1 MKCAIILAGGKGTR
15 MKSDSPKVMCEVLFE
30 PMLYYVVRAVREAGC
45 EDICVVTGYKHE
57 VLEEYV
63 KTLGDDIKTVLQ
75 NPQLGTGHAVMTA
88 REFVEAHADD
98 EILILN
104 GDGPLMDK
112 ATIDAAYDYHKKND
126 NSITLISALV
136 DDTKGIGH
144 IKRDE
149 NGTLLCIV
157 EDKDAD
163 EEEKKI
169 NESNAGTY
177 WFKGKSLLYA
187 LDNIT
192 NNNAQNEYY
201 LTDSLEILIKKGENA
216 GAYVCDDCE
225 ATLGANDRKQLNTLN
240 NIMRRNI
247 NDTLMLS
254 GVDIPCT
261 DGVMIGV
268 DVEIGVG
275 TTILPN
281 TIIIG
286 KTKIGSGCT
295 IGPNTYIKDGV
306 VGNNVILDNVKLLDS
321 EVEDDVDCG
330 PFVKVRA
337 GSKLC
342 KGVHIGNFVEVKN
355 SVMGEGTK
363 CAHLTYVGDSDVGKN
378 VNFGCGTVTV
388 NYDGTNKHRCK
399 IGEHAFIGCNTN
411 LIAPVEIGDFAFTAA
426 GSTITDDVPENA
438 LSVARAKQVNK
449 EGWVTRKKPYK
460 DMK

>member
-88 REFVEAHADD
+88 REFVEAHAED

-247 NDTLMLS
+247 NDALMLS

>member
-247 NDTLMLS
+247 NDALMLS

-286 KTKIGSGCT
+286 KTKIGTGCT

>member
-45 EDICVVTGYKHE
+45 EEICVVTGYKHE

-247 NDTLMLS
+247 NDALMLS

-295 IGPNTYIKDGV
+295 IGPNTYIKNGV

>member
-1 MKCAIILAGGKGTR
+1 
-15 MKSDSPKVMCEVLFE
+15 
-30 PMLYYVVRAVREAGC
+30 
-45 EDICVVTGYKHE
+45 
-57 VLEEYV
+57 
-63 KTLGDDIKTVLQ
+63 
-75 NPQLGTGHAVMTA
+75 
-88 REFVEAHADD
+88 
-98 EILILN
+98 
-104 GDGPLMDK
+104 
-112 ATIDAAYDYHKKND
+112 
-126 NSITLISALV
+126 
-136 DDTKGIGH
+136 
-144 IKRDE
+144 
-149 NGTLLCIV
+149 
-157 EDKDAD
+157 
-163 EEEKKI
+163 
-169 NESNAGTY
+169 
-177 WFKGKSLLYA
+177 
-187 LDNIT
+187 
-192 NNNAQNEYY
+192 
-201 LTDSLEILIKKGENA
+201 
-216 GAYVCDDCE
+216 
-225 ATLGANDRKQLNTLN
+225 
-240 NIMRRNI
+240 MRRNI
-247 NDTLMLS
+247 NDALMLS

-286 KTKIGSGCT
+286 KTKIGTGCT

>member
-216 GAYVCDDCE
+216 GAYVCEDCE

-247 NDTLMLS
+247 NDALMLS

-286 KTKIGSGCT
+286 KTKIGTGCT
-295 IGPNTYIKDGV
+295 IGPNTFIKDGV

>member
-45 EDICVVTGYKHE
+45 EEICVVTGYKHE

-247 NDTLMLS
+247 NDALMLS

>member
-187 LDNIT
+187 LYNIT

-247 NDTLMLS
+247 NDALMLS

>member
-88 REFVEAHADD
+88 REFVEAHAEDD
-98 EILILN
+98 ILILN

-247 NDTLMLS
+247 NDALMLS

-286 KTKIGSGCT
+286 KTKIGTGCT

-342 KGVHIGNFVEVKN
+342 KGVHIGNFVEIKN

>member
-240 NIMRRNI
+240 NIMRKNI
-247 NDTLMLS
+247 NDALMLS

-286 KTKIGSGCT
+286 KTKIGTGCT

-337 GSKLC
+337 GSRLC

>member
-247 NDTLMLS
+247 NDALMLS

-411 LIAPVEIGDFAFTAA
+411 LISPVEIGDFAFTAA

>member
-45 EDICVVTGYKHE
+45 EEICVVTGYKHE

-112 ATIDAAYDYHKKND
+112 ATIDAAYDYHKEND

-247 NDTLMLS
+247 NDAHMLN

-286 KTKIGSGCT
+286 KTKIGTGCT

>member
-88 REFVEAHADD
+88 REFVEAHAED

-247 NDTLMLS
+247 NDALMLS

-295 IGPNTYIKDGV
+295 IGPNTYIKNGV

>member
-45 EDICVVTGYKHE
+45 EEICVVTGYKHE

-88 REFVEAHADD
+88 REFVEAHAED

-247 NDTLMLS
+247 NDALMLS

>member
-45 EDICVVTGYKHE
+45 EEICVVTGYKHE

-247 NDTLMLS
+247 NDALMLS

-286 KTKIGSGCT
+286 KTKIGTGCT

>member
-30 PMLYYVVRAVREAGC
+30 PMLYYVVRTVREAGC

-240 NIMRRNI
+240 NIMRKNI
-247 NDTLMLS
+247 NDALMLS

-295 IGPNTYIKDGV
+295 IGPNTYIKNGV

>member
-45 EDICVVTGYKHE
+45 EEICVVTGYKHE

-247 NDTLMLS
+247 NDALMLS

-286 KTKIGSGCT
+286 KTKIGTGCT
-295 IGPNTYIKDGV
+295 IGPNTYIKNGV